1 MKGFTLGQLAR
12 LERDYEYIGAPA
24 DAWRTLFHILGW
36 PDHFTPEAYDFAE
49 VRAMQTWEAAEMKR
63 RSKNEDVAGA
73 NE

>member
-1 MKGFTLGQLAR
+1 
-12 LERDYEYIGAPA
+12 
-24 DAWRTLFHILGW
+24 LFHILGW

-49 VRAMQTWEAAEMKR
+49 VLAMQTWEAAEMKR